1 MRHFSVLLLLILST
15 SCGSDNPRTVQK
27 KTVKHQEEV
36 TKTKPKAAAKPN
48 PEKKKDTRITNEN
61 AVEKL
66 TKYGEENTEN
76 KAIIKTTYGDIY
88 VRLYEDT
95 PLHRASFV
103 MLAKTGFYD
112 STFFYRIHKNF
123 VIQGGNSDSDETLIK
138 LHKIGNYRIPPEIKS
153 HHIHKKGALA
163 LAVPEDATTSREGRK
178 SSPFNFYIVQGY
190 TYTQRSLRRQ
200 EEKYGF
206 KVPEKYRETYYN
218 IGGAPH
224 LDGDYTVFGEV
235 ISGFSVVDKIAE
247 IETNV
252 SDFPV
257 KEVYLSVEILD

>member
-1 MRHFSVLLLLILST
+1 MRQITVLFLFILVAFS
-15 SCGSDNPRTVQK
+15 CSDKQTPTVKKEIK
-27 KTVKHQEEV
+27 KTHTQVKKKAKKKVVKNTITNDNV
-36 TKTKPKAAAKPN
+36 TEKLSNYGKEN
-48 PEKKKDTRITNEN
+48 PETK
-61 AVEKL
+61 AV
-66 TKYGEENTEN
+66 
-76 KAIIKTTYGDIY
+76 IKTTYGNIY
-88 VRLYEDT
+88 VKLYEDT

-103 MLAKTGFYD
+103 MLAKKGFYD

-138 LHKIGNYRIPPEIKS
+138 LHEIGNYRIPLEIKP

-163 LAVPEDATTSREGRK
+163 LAIPEGLEDSKYGRR

-190 TYTQRSLRRQ
+190 KYSSRSLKKQ

-206 KVPEKYRETYYN
+206 KVPEKYRTIYYTD
-218 IGGAPH
+218 GGAPH

-235 ISGFSVVDKIAE
+235 TKGFSVIDKIAE

-257 KEVYLSVEILD
+257 KEVYLSVEILN

>member
-1 MRHFSVLLLLILST
+1 MRLKLIYILLFLVVISCSEEKQPST
-15 SCGSDNPRTVQK
+15 K
-27 KTVKHQEEV
+27 KEIKKEIKSISKRQVKKKISSNKINNKNVVKKLTEYGKE
-36 TKTKPKAAAKPN
+36 N
-48 PEKKKDTRITNEN
+48 PETK
-61 AVEKL
+61 AVV
-66 TKYGEENTEN
+66 
-76 KAIIKTTYGDIY
+76 KTTYGNIY

-103 MLAKTGFYD
+103 MLAKRGFYD

-123 VIQGGNSDSDETLIK
+123 VIQGGNSDSDETLLK
-138 LHKIGNYRIPPEIKS
+138 LHEIGTYRIPLEIKP

-163 LAVPEDATTSREGRK
+163 LAIPDNVADRR
-178 SSPFNFYIVQGY
+178 SSPFNFYIVQGHKF
-190 TYTQRSLRRQ
+190 TSRSLKQ
-200 EEKYGF
+200 TEEKYQF
-206 KVPEKYRETYYN
+206 KIPEKYRNTYFE

-235 ISGFSVVDKIAE
+235 TKGFSVIDKIAE

>member
-1 MRHFSVLLLLILST
+1 MRLLLFIAYFSVYLFSISCNSSDSST
-15 SCGSDNPRTVQK
+15 KMQK
-27 KTVKHQEEV
+27 KVSKRIPSEKVKPQ
-36 TKTKPKAAAKPN
+36 
-48 PEKKKDTRITNEN
+48 KKKPIRDVISNTNV
-61 AVEKL
+61 VEKL
-66 TKYGEENTEN
+66 TKYGAENPET
-76 KAIIKTTYGDIY
+76 KAVIKTTYGNIY
-88 VRLYEDT
+88 IKLYDDT

-103 MLAKTGFYD
+103 MLAKRGFYD

-138 LHKIGNYRIPPEIKS
+138 LHEIGSYRIPLEIKS

-163 LAVPEDATTSREGRK
+163 LAIPEGLENTKFGRR

-190 TYTQRSLRRQ
+190 KYSSRSLKQQ
-200 EEKYGF
+200 EDKYDF
-206 KVPEKYRETYYN
+206 KVPEKYRQTYFN

-235 ISGFSVVDKIAE
+235 TKGFSVIDKIAE

-257 KEVYLSVEILD
+257 KEVYLSVEILE